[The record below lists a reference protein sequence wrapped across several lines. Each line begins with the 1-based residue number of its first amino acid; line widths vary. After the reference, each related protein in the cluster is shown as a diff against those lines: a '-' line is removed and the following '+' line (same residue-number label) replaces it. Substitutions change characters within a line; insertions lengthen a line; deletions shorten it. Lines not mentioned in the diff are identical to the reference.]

1 MAEAAALSR
10 TEVRGGSGS
19 GSGSEAR
26 GEGRGARGGR
36 MFVLGFL
43 CGATAMLEGRSRG
56 GFLGPGG
63 VAGEAGP
70 GAGHLRPRPPAPR
83 RAMCDVSGRMPTCN
97 RMFTRAAC
105 GSTPLPHHVG
115 EHGRAMFAGHT
126 EGLTMN
132 SMTHC
137 SVCLLGYRLRSATS
151 LQR

>member
-10 TEVRGGSGS
+10 TEVRGGS

-83 RAMCDVSGRMPTCN
+83 WSWSAVHVPIEADPRLGGGI
-97 RMFTRAAC
+97 RAA
-105 GSTPLPHHVG
+105 
-115 EHGRAMFAGHT
+115 
-126 EGLTMN
+126 
-132 SMTHC
+132 
-137 SVCLLGYRLRSATS
+137 
-151 LQR
+151 